1 MVVDEKR
8 VAAGFD
14 EGGGR
19 WWKARNSKKS
29 NKRTS
34 CLWLVHG
41 SFVVVGFNEG
51 RLGFVGGRRGR
62 QGWWKARNTMNES

>member
-1 MVVDEKR
+1 MRKGWLQGSTRVV
-8 VAAGFD
+8 

-19 WWKARNSKKS
+19 PGIAKKATNER
-29 NKRTS
+29 
-34 CLWLVHG
+34 VVYG